1 MTKGGGG
8 FTMGLQELPYSRSKA
23 VTYAHRWAYF
33 RNPDYV
39 DYRGTGGDSTSFASQ
54 CVYAGSDVMN
64 YSSACG
70 WFYISPSDRSASWA
84 GVTSLYHFL
93 VSNDGAGPY
102 GYSTDRQ
109 GVLAGDLVQLAFE
122 GRDFIHTL
130 FIVMI
135 RGKPT
140 LDNILVAAH
149 TSDADCRPLSS
160 YPFTAARFVHIEAVR
175 SLVPV

>member
-1 MTKGGGG
+1 MA
-8 FTMGLQELPYSRSKA
+8 LQELPYSRSKA
-23 VTYAHRWAYF
+23 VAYAHRWAYF
-33 RNPDYV
+33 RNPDYCV
-39 DYRGTGGDSTSFASQ
+39 CRGAGGDSTNFASQ

-64 YSSACG
+64 YSSAYG

-84 GVTSLYHFL
+84 GATGLYRFL

-109 GVLAGDLVQLAFE
+109 GVFAGDLVQLAFE
-122 GRDFIHTL
+122 GRDFVHTL

-140 LDNILVAAH
+140 LDHILLAAH
-149 TSDADCRPLSS
+149 TGDADCRPLSS
-160 YPFTAARFVHIEAVR
+160 YSFTAVRFVHIEAVR
-175 SLVPV
+175 RLVPV